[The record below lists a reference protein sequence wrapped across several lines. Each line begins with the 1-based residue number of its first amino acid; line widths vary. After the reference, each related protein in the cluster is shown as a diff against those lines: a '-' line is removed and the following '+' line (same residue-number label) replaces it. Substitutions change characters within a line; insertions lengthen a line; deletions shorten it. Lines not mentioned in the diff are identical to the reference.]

1 METDIKATNDALTQE
16 RKIKMKVSEVIS
28 KINDIETCIDYLED
42 WKMGEITDIK
52 RIEGLAEDIENHLD
66 DYIDLLKAKDVKG
79 TLGDL
84 HDDLYC

>member
-66 DYIDLLKAKDVKG
+66 DYIDFLKTKDVE
-79 TLGDL
+79 
-84 HDDLYC
+84 